1 MPNALPGNRLW
12 TNHQIGEEEGCR
24 PIKSHYPRHGLER
37 GNKRHTRSEAGEAP
51 CSLSAGAVPWGRSQ
65 LFPLSPVPHLSDPVA
80 SMVQQQPPC
89 APRSHPA
96 APGHTDG
103 THPLSSKIHPW
114 GGFFQA
120 EGHNLLKKK
129 PPGRGALCPAPPP
142 PISSPCWVASPKA
155 AAPTHKKKAVNRQ
168 FDGSQRNLH
177 SETLYLDA

>member
-24 PIKSHYPRHGLER
+24 PIKSHYPRHGLGR

-129 PPGRGALCPAPPP
+129 PTRTRGPLSSSSAPHLQPLLGGVSK
-142 PISSPCWVASPKA
+142 SSCSYAQ
-155 AAPTHKKKAVNRQ
+155 KKSCK
-168 FDGSQRNLH
+168 
-177 SETLYLDA
+177 